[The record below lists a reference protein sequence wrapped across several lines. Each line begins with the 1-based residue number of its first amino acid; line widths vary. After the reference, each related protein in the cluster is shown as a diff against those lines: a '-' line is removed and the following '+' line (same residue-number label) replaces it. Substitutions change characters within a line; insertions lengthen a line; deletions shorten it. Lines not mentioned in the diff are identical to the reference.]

1 QQQQKLHESWYKM
14 KELFRSIKLF
24 FRISFFLP
32 TTVISLAIFVFAL
45 YYMLIYKSPLEGYDE
60 HMLFLIMYS
69 SSHVAVVSFFA
80 AGMEKSRSCKFL
92 SSTSYARSFATVV
105 PAVSAA
111 MLSIVLDIVMCIMI
125 AVYKPELGAAD
136 SLIVNAPTGIFLCF
150 IASAMD
156 KPPLYP
162 LCFGGFIA
170 YIWLSKKI
178 ITMYFEPDGWSIKYG
193 FGLPVPAA
201 FIAALLI
208 YAAGTALN
216 ILILDIWWK
225 KIGRYFSNNDGGA
238 GDSAAIRR
246 LFTFIGR

>member
-1 QQQQKLHESWYKM
+1 M
-14 KELFRSIKLF
+14 KELLRSIKLF
-24 FRISFFLP
+24 FKISFFLP
-32 TTVISLAIFVFAL
+32 TTIISLVIFGASL

-60 HMLFLIMYS
+60 HMLFLMMYS
-69 SSHVAVVSFFA
+69 FGHCAVVAFFMS
-80 AGMEKSRSCKFL
+80 GMEKTKSCKFL
-92 SSTSYARSFATVV
+92 SSTSHARSFATVV
-105 PAVSAA
+105 PAVSTA
-111 MLSIVLDIVMCIMI
+111 MISIVLDIVMCIMI
-125 AVYKPELGAAD
+125 AVFKPELGAAD
-136 SLIVNAPTGIFLCF
+136 SLIVNALTGIFLCF

-178 ITMYFEPDGWSIKYG
+178 ITMYFELDGWSLKYG

-225 KIGRYFSNNDGGA
+225 KIGRYFSNNDGGE
-238 GDSAAIRR
+238 GDSASIRR
-246 LFTFIGR
+246 MFSFMDK

>member
-1 QQQQKLHESWYKM
+1 M

-24 FRISFFLP
+24 FKISFFLP
-32 TTVISLAIFVFAL
+32 TTIISLAIFAASL
-45 YYMLIYKSPLEGYDE
+45 YYMLIYKPPLEEYDE
-60 HMLFLIMYS
+60 HMLFLMMYS
-69 SSHVAVVSFFA
+69 FGHCAVAAFFA
-80 AGMEKSRSCKFL
+80 PGMEKTKSCKFL
-92 SSTSYARSFATVV
+92 SSTSHARSFATVV
-105 PAVSAA
+105 PAVSTA
-111 MLSIVLDIVMCIMI
+111 MISIVLDIVMCIMI
-125 AVYKPELGAAD
+125 AMFKPELGAAD

-162 LCFGGFIA
+162 LCFGGYMA

-225 KIGRYFSNNDGGA
+225 KIGRYFSNNDGGE

-246 LFTFIGR
+246 MFSFMDK

>member
-1 QQQQKLHESWYKM
+1 M
-14 KELFRSIKLF
+14 
-24 FRISFFLP
+24 
-32 TTVISLAIFVFAL
+32 
-45 YYMLIYKSPLEGYDE
+45 
-60 HMLFLIMYS
+60 
-69 SSHVAVVSFFA
+69 
-80 AGMEKSRSCKFL
+80 
-92 SSTSYARSFATVV
+92 
-105 PAVSAA
+105 
-111 MLSIVLDIVMCIMI
+111 
-125 AVYKPELGAAD
+125 
-136 SLIVNAPTGIFLCF
+136 IVNALTGIFLCF

-178 ITMYFEPDGWSIKYG
+178 ITMYFELDGWSLKYG

-225 KIGRYFSNNDGGA
+225 KIGRYFSNNDGGE
-238 GDSAAIRR
+238 GDSASIRR
-246 LFTFIGR
+246 MFSFMDK